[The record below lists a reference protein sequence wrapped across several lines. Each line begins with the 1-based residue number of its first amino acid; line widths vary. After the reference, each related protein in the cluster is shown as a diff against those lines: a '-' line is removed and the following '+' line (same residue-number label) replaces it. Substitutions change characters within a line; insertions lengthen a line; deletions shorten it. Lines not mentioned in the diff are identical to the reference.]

1 MSGLKIWSVG
11 SGKGGV
17 GKSFITS
24 SLGLTLAKT
33 GHKTLLVDLD
43 LSGPNL
49 HTALGEK
56 PHDKNLDLFFN
67 QQANVSS
74 IISPTKYP
82 HLSFIP
88 GTSSPGERKVAELRQ
103 FVEQIRKLPYQVVL
117 FDLGPG
123 SQDMHLELMKLSDE
137 KIFVMTPEPSCIE
150 KNYRLIEN
158 FIIYN
163 LMRPSDPETKV
174 KLREAL
180 DKFRSHK
187 KPSPI
192 KLRHFM
198 AEHADKTWEQDRP
211 FSTNPVRILVNQ
223 ARVDDDSML
232 AKSVGLICHH
242 YFGLKTS
249 VVGTL
254 IYDNAVWQS
263 FRDSEPMLY
272 KNPFSPLAGQ
282 FLALTREILRSE
294 MSAFPYKAVL

>member
-1 MSGLKIWSVG
+1 MSDLKIWSVG

-17 GKSFITS
+17 GKSFVAS

-33 GHKTLLVDLD
+33 GHKTLIVDLD
-43 LSGPNL
+43 LSGPNV

-56 PHDKNLDLFFN
+56 THPKNLDLFFN
-67 QQANVSS
+67 QQAKVSE
-74 IISPTKYP
+74 ITRPTHFP
-82 HLSFIP
+82 NLSFIQ
-88 GTSSPGERKVAELRQ
+88 GTSAPGERKVTELRH
-103 FVEQIRKLPYQVVL
+103 FVEQVRKLPFQVVL

-137 KIFVMTPEPSCIE
+137 KIFVLTPEPSCIE

-163 LMRPSDPETKV
+163 LVKPTDLESKV
-174 KLREAL
+174 RLKEAL
-180 DKFRSHK
+180 ELYRAEA
-187 KPSPI
+187 KPSPH
-192 KLRHFM
+192 KLRHFIQK
-198 AEHADKTWEQDRP
+198 HSGQSWDSDRP
-211 FSTNPVRILVNQ
+211 FSATPVRLLVNQ
-223 ARVDDDSML
+223 ARVDSDML
-232 AKSVGLICHH
+232 LGSSVGLICHH

-249 VVGTL
+249 VCGSL

-282 FLALTREILRSE
+282 FLALSREILKSE
-294 MSAFPYKAVL
+294 ISAFPFKAVL

>member
-1 MSGLKIWSVG
+1 MSELKIWSVG

-17 GKSFITS
+17 GKSFVAS

-33 GHKTLLVDLD
+33 GHKTLIVDLD
-43 LSGPNL
+43 LSGPNV

-56 PHDKNLDLFFN
+56 THPKNLDLFFL
-67 QQANVSS
+67 QQAKVSE
-74 IISPTKYP
+74 IIRPTHFP
-82 HLSFIP
+82 NLSFIQ
-88 GTSSPGERKVAELRQ
+88 GTSAPGERKVTELRQ
-103 FVEQIRKLPYQVVL
+103 FVEQIRKLPFKVVI

-158 FIIYN
+158 FIVYN
-163 LMRPSDPETKV
+163 LIKPSDSDSKA
-174 KLREAL
+174 KLKEAL
-180 DKFRSHK
+180 ELFRAEA
-187 KPSPI
+187 KPSPH
-192 KLRHFM
+192 KLRHFI
-198 AEHADKTWEQDRP
+198 EKHSGRSWDQERP
-211 FSTNPVRILVNQ
+211 FSTSPVRILVNQ
-223 ARVDDDSML
+223 ARVDSDML
-232 AKSVGLICHH
+232 LGSAVGLVCHH

-249 VVGTL
+249 VCGSL

-282 FLALTREILRSE
+282 FLNLSREILKSE
-294 MSAFPYKAVL
+294 LSAFPFKAVL